1 MADVDATITISIA
14 ANSLKATADFTPA
27 EGEGKHISVEE
38 AMRIIADSGVVAGV
52 SEDNVRTLCASTR
65 PLRSVI
71 IAEAIRPGIGE
82 NARIEPY
89 VNISKR
95 AAAKER
101 DDGSVDYHDLG
112 EITSVGKDQQL
123 YRRIPPQFGNPGTDV
138 CGRDIPGLPGKD
150 IRIVLGNGT
159 VIDEN
164 DPDLVVSTLEGEII
178 LKNGVLHISELH
190 EVKGDVDFSTG
201 NVVFKGSVK
210 INGTVRAGFSVE
222 AGGSIQINGNVEDA
236 TVIGGTDV
244 TILGGLVGNG
254 QGFVKAGRDV
264 FLKFVENQH
273 VDAERDIF
281 LNGVAY
287 HAHLR
292 AGRSIIAKG
301 GKGTIVGG
309 EASAKYSVDAS
320 RFGSVACVPTIIKTG
335 IDPALAERLKALD
348 DDIAQTRETSEKI
361 EQSIIFVYKIKIDK
375 GQLPPDKAALL
386 EKLETARK
394 GLPEKL
400 EQLQEQRS
408 HIMNDQESIEKA
420 YASADIGVFPKVRV
434 YIGNQF
440 ITVEDT
446 LGPSS
451 FRMFEGDVIRLSK

>member
-1 MADVDATITISIA
+1 MADVDAVITVSIT
-14 ANSLKATADFTPA
+14 ANNLKATADFTPA
-27 EGEGKHISVEE
+27 EGEGKKITVED
-38 AMRIIADSGVVAGV
+38 AMRIIADEGVVAGV
-52 SEDNVRTLCASTR
+52 NEDTIRSMCASPR
-65 PLRSVI
+65 PLRNVL
-71 IAEAIRPGIGE
+71 IAEAIKPGIGE
-82 NARIEPY
+82 NARIEPFI
-89 VNISKR
+89 NISKR
-95 AAAKER
+95 AKAKER
-101 DDGSVDYHDLG
+101 DDGSIDYHDLG
-112 EITSVGKDQQL
+112 EITSVTKGQEL
-123 YRRIPPQFGNPGTDV
+123 YRRIPPKLGKPGTDV
-138 CGRDIPGLPGKD
+138 RGNDIAGLPGKD

-159 VIDEN
+159 IVAEN
-164 DPDLVVSTLEGEII
+164 DPDLVVSTMEGEVI

-201 NVVFKGSVK
+201 NIIFKGSVK

-236 TVIGGTDV
+236 TVKSDNDI

-254 QGFVKAGRDV
+254 QGFVKSGRDV

-273 VDAERDIF
+273 VDAERDIV

-309 EASAKYSVDAS
+309 ESEAKHSVEAA
-320 RFGSVACVPTIIKTG
+320 RFGSVACVPTTVKTG
-335 IDPALAERLKALD
+335 IDPALAEKLKALD
-348 DDIAQTRETSEKI
+348 EEIAQTRETSEKI
-361 EQSIIFVYKIKIDK
+361 EQSIVFVYKIKIDK
-375 GQLPPDKAALL
+375 GQLPPDKMALL
-386 EKLETARK
+386 EKLEAARK

-400 EQLQEQRS
+400 SQLQEERS
-408 HIMNDQESIEKA
+408 KIVNDQDSIEKA
-420 YASADIGVFPKVRV
+420 FVSADVGVFPKVRV

-451 FRMFEGDVIRLSK
+451 FRIFEGEVIRLSK